1 MRADVQS
8 AGANIVTLKETHC
21 SQKGKIL
28 MYDHFV
34 IFEAIQKRKG
44 GENGKMTN
52 VMNTMQKRLNRTK
65 SGYIL
70 MGARRMVEDAR
81 WRLTLSPA
89 MCGDFLIKEL
99 VEEKWPPSR
108 AKKGKVRTAQGRL

>member
-52 VMNTMQKRLNRTK
+52 VMNTIQTR

-81 WRLTLSPA
+81 WRPTLSPA
-89 MCGDFLIKEL
+89 MCGDFIIKEL
-99 VEEKWPPSR
+99 VEEKWLGDHHQEQR
-108 AKKGKVRTAQGRL
+108 GQGAQGRL